1 MMSRQKVFTISG
13 GVRIRLFILHRIKK
27 TDNDEPAAVISLEG
41 YELKAYGYNTSGI
54 SPEDFYTIRWSIEH
68 PTVMMVGNPNASSWQ
83 TPLNPNLWGNYTDGT
98 NASTINRK
106 TIYDP
111 CPPGWR
117 VPHTG
122 AWDKT
127 YFKKAT
133 YIDDGGWYM
142 YYSTNGSATTFYP
155 FSGYLDGGSNKFQY
169 YWPAY
174 QVRAWTN
181 TPNLGVSKDYGQ
193 YLYILD
199 ESGVVAITNS
209 ARLDQGIVVRC
220 IRE

>member
-1 MMSRQKVFTISG
+1 
-13 GVRIRLFILHRIKK
+13 
-27 TDNDEPAAVISLEG
+27 
-41 YELKAYGYNTSGI
+41 
-54 SPEDFYTIRWSIEH
+54 
-68 PTVMMVGNPNASSWQ
+68 MMVGNPNASSWQ
-83 TPLNPNLWGNYTDGT
+83 TSLNPNLWGNYTDGT